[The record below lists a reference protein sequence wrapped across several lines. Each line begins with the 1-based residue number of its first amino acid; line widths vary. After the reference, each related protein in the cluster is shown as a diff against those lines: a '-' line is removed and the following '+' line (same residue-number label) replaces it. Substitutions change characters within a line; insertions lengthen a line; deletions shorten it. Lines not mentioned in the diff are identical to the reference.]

1 MFVGVPTVTAHA
13 CTIFAGIPTLT
24 CEPIRRGP
32 AACLRYMQNQ
42 STGRYTCYQDEDVLS
57 WFSHASATFER
68 RMSGDL
74 TAPWAT
80 LIRQCLREAAPWY
93 VRMQVVP
100 VQSVAHRRA
109 YRVLSR
115 GTGLSKRRHWGVA
128 VDTIQAHLLPGAMA
142 RAAERFGG
150 TSCRLYD
157 GQKMARWSGQP
168 VLLCYRVVAS
178 RSTASRLP
186 VSGPWPPDS
195 TASRRGN

>member
-1 MFVGVPTVTAHA
+1 MFLSVPTVTAHA

-42 STGRYTCYQDEDVLS
+42 STGRYTCYPDEDLLS

-68 RMSGDL
+68 CMSGDL
-74 TAPWAT
+74 TVPWAT
-80 LIRQCLREAAPWY
+80 LIRQCFQEGTPWY

-100 VQSVAHRRA
+100 VQGVAHRRA
-109 YRVLSR
+109 YRVISR
-115 GTGLSKRRHWGVA
+115 PTALSKRRHWGCA
-128 VDTIQAHLLPGAMA
+128 VDTRQTHLLPDAMA
-142 RAAERFGG
+142 HAAERFSV

-157 GQKMARWSGQP
+157 AQKMARWSGQP

-178 RSTASRLP
+178 RSTATRLP
-186 VSGPWPPDS
+186 VSGPWPSGS
-195 TASRRGN
+195 TARRRRN